1 MGRTLAWLRR
11 WGASVASLGGG
22 LLTLFVFRR
31 GLPNVGW
38 IVGYLMLVSLL
49 FIVFI
54 ELRLPLESAEHKS
67 LRLIATAVDYTLQ
80 TLYHGLLL
88 FVLPA
93 YYAAAT
99 LTSLNAVFLALLVML
114 ALLATFDPW
123 YQAVVQPRRWLG
135 YLFFIVSIFASLN
148 VALPLVGVPPFPA
161 LLASAFL
168 ASVALAPAVRRGQR
182 MDWPT
187 AFRATV
193 AVGVVAATVVALGR
207 AVIPPAPLFLA
218 RAVIA
223 WDVLSTDAL
232 ELAPDPIGADELR
245 ARGLIA
251 YTPIYAPAG
260 LSQAVTHVWRRDGQV
275 VNVVN
280 LSPVRGGRLEGF
292 RTYSRKTSFPADPTG
307 RWTVDVE
314 TGSGQ
319 LIGRL
324 RFRVTP

>member
-1 MGRTLAWLRR
+1 MERALAFLSI
-11 WGASVASLGGG
+11 WGVSCASFGGG

-93 YYAAAT
+93 YWAATT
-99 LTSLNAVFLALLVML
+99 LTSRNAAFLALLVTL

-123 YQAVVQPRRWLG
+123 YRAVVQPRPWLG
-135 YLFFIVSIFASLN
+135 YVFFVVSIFASLN
-148 VALPLVGVPPFPA
+148 VALPLVGVPPFPS
-161 LLASAFL
+161 LIASAFL
-168 ASVALAPAVRRGQR
+168 ASVALTPAVRRGQR
-182 MDWPT
+182 LPWPA

-193 AVGVVAATVVALGR
+193 AVGVVAATIVALGR
-207 AVIPPAPLFLA
+207 AAIPPAPLFLA

-232 ELAPDPIGADELR
+232 ELAPSPISADELR
-245 ARGLIA
+245 QRGLIA

-260 LSQAVTHVWRRDGQV
+260 LSQSVTHVWRRNGQV

-280 LSPVRGGRLEGF
+280 LSPVRGGRQEGF

-314 TGSGQ
+314 TSSGQ